1 MSKRHH
7 RHLII
12 PDTQI
17 RPGEPVHHLDW
28 ARAAILQ
35 YKPDVIVHL
44 GDHWDMASL
53 SSYDRAGSK
62 SMEGKRYL
70 KDVEVGN
77 EAFERLNHRI
87 TTARYRPRKV
97 ILRGNH
103 ENRIERAIESDAKL
117 DGALSMDHL
126 DTLDWECYPFL
137 ERVWIHGIVY
147 SHYFQQQNSPHA
159 IGGSIDNR
167 LNRIGDSF
175 VQGHQQGFLYGNRVY
190 PTGRTRHGLVA
201 GSFYLHDEA
210 YKGRQGNDHWR
221 GIVVLNGVCNGDY
234 AVMPLDVGYLRREY
248 GRRK

>member
-1 MSKRHH
+1 
-7 RHLII
+7 
-12 PDTQI
+12 
-17 RPGEPVHHLDW
+17 
-28 ARAAILQ
+28 
-35 YKPDVIVHL
+35 
-44 GDHWDMASL
+44 
-53 SSYDRAGSK
+53 
-62 SMEGKRYL
+62 MEGKRYIN
-70 KDVEVGN
+70 DVVVGN
-77 EAFERLNHRI
+77 EAFARLNHRI

-117 DGALSMDHL
+117 EGALSSSHL
-126 DTLDWECYPFL
+126 DSQDWEVYPFL
-137 ERVWIHGIVY
+137 ERVWIDGIIY

-201 GSFYLHDEA
+201 GSFYLHDES

-221 GIVVLNGVCNGDY
+221 GIVVLNAVSRGDY
-234 AVMPLDVGYLRREY
+234 GVMPLDMKYLQREY
-248 GRRK
+248 GRK

>member
-1 MSKRHH
+1 MSK

-12 PDTQI
+12 PDTQV
-17 RPGEPVHHLDW
+17 RPGESTTHLDW
-28 ARAAILQ
+28 ARAAILH

-53 SSYDRAGSK
+53 SSYDKAGSK
-62 SMEGKRYL
+62 TMEGKRYAH
-70 KDVEVGN
+70 DIQVGN

-97 ILRGNH
+97 LLRGNH

-117 DGALSMDHL
+117 DGALSSKHL
-126 DTLDWECYPFL
+126 DSQDWEVHQFL
-137 ERVWIHGIVY
+137 ERVWIDGIVY
-147 SHYFQQQNSPHA
+147 SHFFQQQNSPHA
-159 IGGSIDNR
+159 IGGTVDNR

-201 GSFYLHDEA
+201 GSFYLHNES

-221 GIVVLNGVCNGDY
+221 GIVVLNGVSRGDY
-234 AVMPLDVGYLRREY
+234 SIMPLDMRYLRREY
-248 GRRK
+248 GGKK